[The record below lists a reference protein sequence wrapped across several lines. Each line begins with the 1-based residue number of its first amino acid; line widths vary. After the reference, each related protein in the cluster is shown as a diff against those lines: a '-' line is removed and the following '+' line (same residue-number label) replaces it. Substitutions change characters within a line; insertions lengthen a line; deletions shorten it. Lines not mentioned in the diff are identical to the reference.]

1 MRWNPHAQTQAPSV
15 EEYSKLREQLLI
27 PIQEPGSTDLRIDFY
42 TANEE
47 ELNPNEDYERML
59 KDNKDD
65 LDFAPWD
72 EETIEFQFN
81 KTQNYEPTVT
91 TLPDFS
97 ISVVIGQIADWLTNQ
112 IFDGKHEVDQYEL
125 YDFISNDWDDT
136 VAGGDLSGISITT
149 LVDEINGG
157 AYLGKEPWGLI
168 LDTIVGGTNSY
179 LNALLTMALPPEMIP
194 EGKPNRIAVRWPN
207 LVNTGSEMITVI
219 NRNSLRTPRIVM
231 TYEYPQDFVSDIND
245 TVIEVFAQKGYF
257 PETIPIDITL
267 VHE

>member
-42 TANEE
+42 TSNEE

-72 EETIEFQFN
+72 EETLEFQFN
-81 KTQNYEPTVT
+81 KTRNYEPTVT
-91 TLPDFS
+91 TLPDFA
-97 ISVVIGQIADWLTNQ
+97 ISVVCKDVADWLTNQ
-112 IFDGKHEVDQYEL
+112 IFDGKHTVDPYEL
-125 YDFISNDWDDT
+125 YDSISNYWGDT
-136 VAGGDLSGISITT
+136 VAGGDLSGVSITT

-157 AYLGKEPWGLI
+157 SYLGEEPWGLI
-168 LDTIVGGTNSY
+168 LDNIVGGINDY
-179 LNALLTMALPPEMIP
+179 LAGTVPNKIP
-194 EGKPNRIAVRWPN
+194 KGKPNRVAVRWPN

-219 NRNSLRTPRIVM
+219 NRNSLGTPRIVM

>member
-59 KDNKDD
+59 KDNKED

-72 EETIEFQFN
+72 EEMLRFQLN
-81 KTQNYEPTVT
+81 KTLRYEPTVT

-97 ISVVIGQIADWLTNQ
+97 ISVVIEQVADWLNNQ
-112 IFDGKHEVDQYEL
+112 IFDGKHEMDQYEL
-125 YDFISNDWDDT
+125 YDSISNDWDDT

-168 LDTIVGGTNSY
+168 LDNIVGGINDY
-179 LNALLTMALPPEMIP
+179 LAENRQVLNTPK
-194 EGKPNRIAVRWPN
+194 GKPNRVAVRWPN

-219 NRNSLRTPRIVM
+219 NRNSLGTPRIVM

-257 PETIPIDITL
+257 PETIPIDLTL
-267 VHE
+267 VYE